1 MNMSNGT
8 GTYSRISNGRVS
20 IPLWT
25 INTNATNLN
34 DIYVRYSG
42 NETYNLFGV
51 IIYDSADVTKVDM
64 IASVYFNQVT
74 FSNGGATRSC
84 DQGTLVDL

>member
-25 INTNATNLN
+25 INLNATNPN
-34 DIYVRYSG
+34 NIYVRYSG

-51 IIYDSADVTKVDM
+51 IIYDSTDVTKVD
-64 IASVYFNQVT
+64 SVAAVWFNQVA
-74 FSNGGATRSC
+74 FSNGGATRSWG
-84 DQGTLVDL
+84 QGDSTDL